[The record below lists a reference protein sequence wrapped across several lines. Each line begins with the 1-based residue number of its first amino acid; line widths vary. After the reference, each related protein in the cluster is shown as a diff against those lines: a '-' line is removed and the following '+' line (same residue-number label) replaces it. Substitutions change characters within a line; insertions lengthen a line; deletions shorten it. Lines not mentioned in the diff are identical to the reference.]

1 VQNSKVKI
9 MNHYLLAAISAFALA
24 GLLVA
29 DFAWPSLA
37 EEIPAAAPAAEATIA
52 NSVPGGAAVETSD
65 AVSQDVEAPAQNM
78 QGSADAASQHRD
90 EPAAEASDF
99 EWPAH

>member
-1 VQNSKVKI
+1 LQNSKVKI

-37 EEIPAAAPAAEATIA
+37 EEIPAAAPVARATTT
-52 NSVPGGAAVETSD
+52 NSPRDGAAVETSGGSIEVD
-65 AVSQDVEAPAQNM
+65 EAPARSM
-78 QGSADAASQHRD
+78 EGSADAASDHSD
-90 EPAAEASDF
+90 ESAAGTPELELPVD
-99 EWPAH
+99 